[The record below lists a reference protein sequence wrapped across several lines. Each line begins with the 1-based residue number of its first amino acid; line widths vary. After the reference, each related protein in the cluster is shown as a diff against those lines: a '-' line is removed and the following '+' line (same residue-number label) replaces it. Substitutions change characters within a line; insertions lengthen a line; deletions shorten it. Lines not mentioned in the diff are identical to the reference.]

1 MRKTILSLSILL
13 TASALL
19 FNSYSPVSANWLVNN
34 QGQLFYIEDGTVL
47 GKSDKATKSNQPS
60 QSDNRPSSNSEK
72 PSNPQIKQVTPRS
85 NTILLENRGNKINPK
100 FVTQE
105 GEVIDETGENIEI
118 EKIEIEEPE
127 DQNTITIRS
136 RENASLVIRNKIAAQ
151 THFPIMVNLDTNE
164 LIINT
169 PKGQKIVTVLPDQ
182 AVQNMLAA
190 NVLDQLGGKGGIRW
204 LEYQDSIATP
214 SATPIATP
222 SATPISTPSATPI
235 ATPSASPAA
244 SPTPTPEELPITL
257 TTTEDGAL
265 VYEIEGS
272 KFEKLLGLFKV
283 KLNRTV
289 IVSAETGELLNIKQ
303 DLPTRLL
310 DILSV

>member
-1 MRKTILSLSILL
+1 MRKAILSLSILL

-19 FNSYSPVSANWLVNN
+19 FNSYRPASANWLVNN
-34 QGQLFYIEDGTVL
+34 QGQLFYIEGGAVL
-47 GKSDKATKSNQPS
+47 GKSDKATSGKQN
-60 QSDNRPSSNSEK
+60 PSSKK

-85 NTILLENRGNKINPK
+85 NTILLENRGNKISPK
-100 FVTQE
+100 FVNQE
-105 GEVIDETGENIEI
+105 GKVIDETDESTEI

-136 RENASLVIRNKIAAQ
+136 QENASLVIRNKITAQ
-151 THFPIMVNLDTNE
+151 THFPIMVNLETNE

-214 SATPIATP
+214 SATPI
-222 SATPISTPSATPI
+222 STPSATPTATPT

-244 SPTPTPEELPITL
+244 SPISTPEESPITL
-257 TTTEDGAL
+257 TTTEDGTL
-265 VYEIEGS
+265 TYEIEGS

-289 IVSAETGELLNIKQ
+289 IVSAETGELLNIEQ
-303 DLPTRLL
+303 NLPTQLL